1 MATEWDMLSESSSS
15 CGEIGNQLPGSEISE
30 CYAKGYR
37 SATEEYRGCSKVRR
51 VGMERSVSRVMM
63 PAEP

>member
-30 CYAKGYR
+30 CYAKGYPEVLR
-37 SATEEYRGCSKVRR
+37 YRGCSKVRR
-51 VGMERSVSRVMM
+51 VGNGEGVFRR
-63 PAEP
+63 